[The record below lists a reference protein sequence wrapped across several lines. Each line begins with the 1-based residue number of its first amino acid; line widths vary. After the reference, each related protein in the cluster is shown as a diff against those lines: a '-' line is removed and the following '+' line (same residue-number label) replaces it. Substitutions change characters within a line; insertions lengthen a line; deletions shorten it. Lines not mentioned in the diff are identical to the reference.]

1 MSRTADRGLGYAPT
15 PKPRRQDH
23 DALLA
28 KLVEKRNAVH
38 RLRDNEKEA
47 TRRAALQGELREA
60 QKGVRKRLAE
70 VRTRTTASRN
80 SALLKNNSKNPRVYW
95 DLLKKTVGIHR
106 KRTQIPDDALFDGV
120 VVSGDKIQ
128 EVWKE
133 AFRRISA
140 VDPEE
145 SAFSVE
151 FLEEIQQEVKAEM
164 LVSHQFDSLN
174 DDLNRPIVEDEVI
187 LVLRNLKQGK
197 AAGWDRL
204 VNELFKHGGEGIG
217 KATAKLCEEMF
228 RLERIPRAWA
238 RGLIFPL
245 YKDGDARVPENSRG
259 ITLLSVVGKIY
270 TTVLNK
276 RVTSW
281 CEKFGVL
288 SEEQAG
294 FRPGRSTVDH
304 ILSVAE
310 VLRLRRKQRKQTH
323 CCFLDIKKAY
333 DTVHR
338 DGLWKRLIEV
348 GIRGKMWRVLKNV
361 YDIVESCV
369 LVGKEQTEWFSVEA
383 GVRQG
388 CILSPILFAVF
399 IDGLARALRKVR
411 VESILDNVKLNFL
424 LFADDIVLLAK
435 SKQDLQKL
443 LNAAFNYS
451 ERWRFAWN
459 CSKSKVMRFGVP
471 KCKKQQIYFLGLQEL
486 EVVNSFKYLGVDIQQ
501 NLSWS
506 TSKWRFTLKARSRV
520 PMVTKAVIEGLSINA
535 GIKLWETMVRPT
547 LEYAAEAW
555 GGGNWL
561 QAEQIQNTVGRTL
574 LGLSSKTAME
584 VARGELGWISMK
596 ARRELKL
603 LRYWGKLLKMEDSRL
618 VKQIYRSC
626 KPVTTGLKGSFCH
639 SIQNTLVN
647 LNLGHLWLSE
657 QIGELK
663 DWMSLAKACVKRKDL
678 ELWAGALQ
686 KKAKLRVYRQ
696 LKSDL
701 RQEEFLAWA
710 LPPKQRVL
718 YARLRSGTH
727 QLRIETGRWRKEPE
741 EERVCK
747 VCITGSVE
755 SEAHFLL
762 DCYVYNR
769 LRQSMFKQIKA
780 TTGYDIASMMGDRE
794 WLMDVLLGHGLPQK
808 ETRRLIGQSVAW
820 YLATAF
826 RVRARILKP

>member
-1 MSRTADRGLGYAPT
+1 M
-15 PKPRRQDH
+15 
-23 DALLA
+23 
-28 KLVEKRNAVH
+28 E
-38 RLRDNEKEA
+38 
-47 TRRAALQGELREA
+47 TR
-60 QKGVRKRLAE
+60 
-70 VRTRTTASRN
+70 
-80 SALLKNNSKNPRVYW
+80 
-95 DLLKKTVGIHR
+95 
-106 KRTQIPDDALFDGV
+106 
-120 VVSGDKIQ
+120 
-128 EVWKE
+128 
-133 AFRRISA
+133 FRSA

-245 YKDGDARVPENSRG
+245 YKDGDARVPENYRG

-486 EVVNSFKYLGVDIQQ
+486 EVVNSFKYLELIY
-501 NLSWS
+501 
-506 TSKWRFTLKARSRV
+506 SRIC
-520 PMVTKAVIEGLSINA
+520 PGL
-535 GIKLWETMVRPT
+535 
-547 LEYAAEAW
+547 
-555 GGGNWL
+555 
-561 QAEQIQNTVGRTL
+561 L
-574 LGLSSKTAME
+574 LNGD
-584 VARGELGWISMK
+584 
-596 ARRELKL
+596 L
-603 LRYWGKLLKMEDSRL
+603 L
-618 VKQIYRSC
+618 
-626 KPVTTGLKGSFCH
+626 
-639 SIQNTLVN
+639 
-647 LNLGHLWLSE
+647 
-657 QIGELK
+657 
-663 DWMSLAKACVKRKDL
+663 
-678 ELWAGALQ
+678 
-686 KKAKLRVYRQ
+686 
-696 LKSDL
+696 
-701 RQEEFLAWA
+701 
-710 LPPKQRVL
+710 
-718 YARLRSGTH
+718 
-727 QLRIETGRWRKEPE
+727 
-741 EERVCK
+741 
-747 VCITGSVE
+747 
-755 SEAHFLL
+755 
-762 DCYVYNR
+762 
-769 LRQSMFKQIKA
+769 
-780 TTGYDIASMMGDRE
+780 
-794 WLMDVLLGHGLPQK
+794 
-808 ETRRLIGQSVAW
+808 
-820 YLATAF
+820 
-826 RVRARILKP
+826 

>member
-1 MSRTADRGLGYAPT
+1 M
-15 PKPRRQDH
+15 
-23 DALLA
+23 
-28 KLVEKRNAVH
+28 
-38 RLRDNEKEA
+38 A
-47 TRRAALQGELREA
+47 T
-60 QKGVRKRLAE
+60 
-70 VRTRTTASRN
+70 
-80 SALLKNNSKNPRVYW
+80 
-95 DLLKKTVGIHR
+95 
-106 KRTQIPDDALFDGV
+106 
-120 VVSGDKIQ
+120 SG
-128 EVWKE
+128 
-133 AFRRISA
+133 
-140 VDPEE
+140 
-145 SAFSVE
+145 
-151 FLEEIQQEVKAEM
+151 
-164 LVSHQFDSLN
+164 
-174 DDLNRPIVEDEVI
+174 
-187 LVLRNLKQGK
+187 
-197 AAGWDRL
+197 
-204 VNELFKHGGEGIG
+204 
-217 KATAKLCEEMF
+217 
-228 RLERIPRAWA
+228 
-238 RGLIFPL
+238 
-245 YKDGDARVPENSRG
+245 
-259 ITLLSVVGKIY
+259 
-270 TTVLNK
+270 
-276 RVTSW
+276 
-281 CEKFGVL
+281 
-288 SEEQAG
+288 
-294 FRPGRSTVDH
+294 
-304 ILSVAE
+304 
-310 VLRLRRKQRKQTH
+310 
-323 CCFLDIKKAY
+323 
-333 DTVHR
+333 
-338 DGLWKRLIEV
+338 
-348 GIRGKMWRVLKNV
+348 
-361 YDIVESCV
+361 
-369 LVGKEQTEWFSVEA
+369 
-383 GVRQG
+383 
-388 CILSPILFAVF
+388 
-399 IDGLARALRKVR
+399 
-411 VESILDNVKLNFL
+411 
-424 LFADDIVLLAK
+424 
-435 SKQDLQKL
+435 
-443 LNAAFNYS
+443 
-451 ERWRFAWN
+451 
-459 CSKSKVMRFGVP
+459 
-471 KCKKQQIYFLGLQEL
+471 
-486 EVVNSFKYLGVDIQQ
+486 
-501 NLSWS
+501 
-506 TSKWRFTLKARSRV
+506 
-520 PMVTKAVIEGLSINA
+520 
-535 GIKLWETMVRPT
+535 
-547 LEYAAEAW
+547 
-555 GGGNWL
+555 
-561 QAEQIQNTVGRTL
+561 IQNTVGRTL